1 MKVIKTSIVNAI
13 NYYNSHTESY
23 TQVAKKFNIERHVL
37 SRYIKSNFSTSNLH
51 YIPEKEYY
59 VLFEQRELDA
69 MKEFV
74 DNPNM
79 SYEDVERK
87 HNIERRNFQR
97 LCEHNNIP
105 YRDRILKY
113 RFNRQ
118 ALQTIKTEEDA
129 YILGFILADAYICEQ
144 RNAVRIKL
152 HHRDEDILHKINKY
166 LDSDVEIKHEYHS
179 ITGNKM
185 SYLYFSS
192 VELIATL
199 KKYGIC
205 RNKSLKEVFYHDM
218 PSELKKHYIRGI
230 IDGDGFITKDPSI
243 AQIGVCGSCDVVKNI
258 AIYLNQTLN
267 LGLNI
272 DNAVKQEGTSEL
284 YRFAVQG
291 QKAISVMK
299 FLYEDSKI
307 YLDRKYELAKRFF

>member
-1 MKVIKTSIVNAI
+1 MKVVKTSIVNAI

-23 TQVAKKFNIERHVL
+23 TQVAKKFNTGRHVL
-37 SRYIKSNFSTSNLH
+37 SKYITSDIHTSDLK
-51 YIPEKEYY
+51 YIPEKDYY
-59 VLFEQRELDA
+59 VLFEQKELDA

-74 DNPNM
+74 DNPTM
-79 SYEDVERK
+79 SYDAISK
-87 HNIERRNFQR
+87 KYGFKSTTFQR

-105 YRDRILKY
+105 YRDRILKCH
-113 RFNRQ
+113 FNRQ
-118 ALQTIKTEEDA
+118 ALQTIETEEDA
-129 YILGFILADAYICEQ
+129 YILGFMLADAYVCEQ
-144 RNAVRIKL
+144 RHAVRIKL

-166 LDSDVEIKHEYHS
+166 FNSDIEIKHEYHN
-179 ITGNKM
+179 ITGNKL

-192 VELIATL
+192 VELIETL

-218 PSELKKHYIRGI
+218 PNNLKKHYIRGI
-230 IDGDGFITKDPSI
+230 IDGDGFITKDPSTP
-243 AQIGVCGSCDVVKNI
+243 QIGVCGSYDVVKNI
-258 AIYLNQTLN
+258 VIYLNQTLN
-267 LGLNI
+267 LNLDN
-272 DNAVKQEGTSEL
+272 DNAVKREGTSNL
-284 YRFAVQG
+284 YRFSIRG